1 MTSFA
6 TARKRDTPL
15 PERPERPQERG
26 VVGQSGTF
34 PVAERSLDDYDPE
47 TDVVPPIS
55 VRTSFMELLWVCGD
69 CGEHYARART
79 VPEQCTS
86 CGGPKQNFYAP
97 TED

>member
-1 MTSFA
+1 MTSYA
-6 TARKRDTPL
+6 TARKRNTPL
-15 PERPERPQERG
+15 PARPDRLDREG
-26 VVGQSGTF
+26 ITGKSGTF
-34 PVAERSLDDYDPE
+34 PVVERSMDTYDPE

-69 CGEHYARART
+69 CGEHYPRAQT
-79 VPEQCTS
+79 VPEECTS

>member
-1 MTSFA
+1 MTSYA
-6 TARKRDTPL
+6 TARRRSAPTP
-15 PERPERPQERG
+15 ETSE
-26 VVGQSGTF
+26 VVVARSGTF
-34 PVAERSLDDYDPE
+34 PAAARSLDDYDPE

-69 CGEHYARART
+69 CGEHYARAQT
-79 VPEQCTS
+79 CPEKCTS